1 MRLALAI
8 SQELVS
14 TKQNQAKP
22 NKQSDGRRNK
32 LRLLHVK
39 ICRNVLLKSKKKN
52 KFCFYLDV
60 HILVRTL
67 NELTAAAN
75 QMSIVVSP
83 QLPRFSLSD
92 GEST

>member
-1 MRLALAI
+1 MRLALAL

-39 ICRNVLLKSKKKN
+39 ICRNVLLKSKKN

-67 NELTAAAN
+67 NELITAAN